1 MEILMGLLRTQDNL
15 EDALRMEIDYEDV
28 NDTKEGK
35 HLLRWLRK
43 RRKMIERFVRWL
55 ENIL

>member
-1 MEILMGLLRTQDNL
+1 MRLMYSQENL

-35 HLLRWLRK
+35 QLLHWLRK
-43 RRKMIERFVRWL
+43 RRRVMEKFIKMYGGQYE
-55 ENIL
+55 